1 VLICAVGINNNR
13 KKCCPHKFSP
23 GRCTADK
30 ISPRDIVSL
39 DAIYKA
45 AACAQY
51 KKIANN
57 FMTHVKITT
66 IKSVFSPYTDAAIK
80 NGMYA
85 RPGQ

>member
-13 KKCCPHKFSP
+13 KKSCPHKFH
-23 GRCTADK
+23 RADK

-39 DAIYKA
+39 WQRNI
-45 AACAQY
+45 

-66 IKSVFSPYTDAAIK
+66 IKSVFSPYTAAAIK
-80 NGMYA
+80 NEMYA
-85 RPGQ
+85 RPHQ